1 MQNFINQSPVPG
13 MPDDNQIF
21 QLLFWLKIWSNT
33 LVSVMEIKTKGMTA
47 SKKILMDTILF
58 QEKSKN
64 GSSSIFQRSIH
75 ALLVSN
81 KTKGI
86 CVRHSNS
93 VDEASML
100 LPKRYFKQFY
110 LNSVFHKKYKNCFR
124 SVSCYSIAIHYIFV
138 NLHNIIAKLLQQT
151 NP

>member
-47 SKKILMDTILF
+47 SKKILINTILF

-64 GSSSIFQRSIH
+64 GSSSIFQWSIH

-86 CVRHSNS
+86 CVSHSNS
-93 VDEASML
+93 VNEASMS

-110 LNSVFHKKYKNCFR
+110 LNGVFHNKYKKFFR
-124 SVSCYSIAIHYIFV
+124 SVSCYSNAIHYIFV
-138 NLHNIIAKLLQQT
+138 KSS
-151 NP
+151 